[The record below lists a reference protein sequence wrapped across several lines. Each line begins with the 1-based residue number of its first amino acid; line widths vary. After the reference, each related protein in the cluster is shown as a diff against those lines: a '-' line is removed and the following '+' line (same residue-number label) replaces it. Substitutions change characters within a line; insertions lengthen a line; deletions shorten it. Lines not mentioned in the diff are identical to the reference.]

1 MQTTEFQIDNACLEP
16 VKNLVINAN
25 FSQTE
30 KWLKETLAPYQ
41 GLVVEESAISEAKND
56 KAKIN
61 KVKSNIE
68 SVRKSVK
75 SQYLAPL
82 NRFEDECKK
91 LTNVCDAAYKNIND
105 QVAAFDEK
113 RKQAKFSEIQTY
125 FANIPKKHPEYAD
138 FNRIFDQRWLNSTF
152 RIENAQELMTNF
164 CKAVDS
170 DVDAI
175 KSLDSS
181 AESFLLSEYMN
192 GKTVSQIIAI
202 DRQMKEAAE
211 QKRRAEE
218 ERRIREEERKR
229 MEAEIAAQTAQN
241 HAEPLPEQGGF
252 NPSDVVPELRQTV
265 VPKEEVPEET
275 EGLHTVNLW
284 VRGTR
289 EQLALLSRLFH
300 DAGVE
305 YGAL

>member
-1 MQTTEFQIDNACLEP
+1 MAVDFVVEQEPLEQ
-16 VKNLVINAN
+16 VKQLVLKAN
-25 FSQTE
+25 FE
-30 KWLKETLAPYQ
+30 ETKAALAEMVSPYQ
-41 GLVVEESAISEAKND
+41 GMIVSPDAISNAKTD
-56 KAKIN
+56 RAKIR
-61 KVKSNIE
+61 KVSANID
-68 SVRKSVK
+68 SYRKSVK
-75 SQYLAPL
+75 SIYEKPL
-82 NRFEDECKK
+82 KEFEAKCKELTGICDSAAGNLDAQIKRFEEE
-91 LTNVCDAAYKNIND
+91 I
-105 QVAAFDEK
+105 
-113 RKQAKFSEIQTY
+113 KQAKLSEIQTY
-125 FANIPKKHPEYAD
+125 FSNIPKKHPEYAD

-202 DRQMKEAAE
+202 DRQMKGAAE

-229 MEAEIAAQTAQN
+229 MEAEIAAQSAQN
-241 HAEPLPEQGGF
+241 HAETLPEQEGF
-252 NPSDVVPELRQTV
+252 NPTDVVPELRQTV

-300 DAGVE
+300 EAGVE